1 VRGKQFNL
9 NIMSNFKLVLV
20 PGTEATEDIAV
31 RLGLSNE
38 KVEEIEKSIEALFI
52 EHIKAGTYKSLTSI
66 DFAVAAIS
74 VTTNTNEVYAASIA
88 SVASARAAFQQMDVI
103 DLMYLAGENTS
114 RSKEVITEEIVA
126 TILENG
132 VQERK
137 RRQEFQ
143 AELAAKA
150 ELAKISTIA
159 SV

>member
-1 VRGKQFNL
+1 
-9 NIMSNFKLVLV
+9 MSNFKLVLV